1 MNPYLQCRGD
11 LMGHFYFM
19 ANENRDFKGVWIP
32 KEIWLDEHLT
42 WMEKL
47 LLVEIDSLDAKD
59 GCFASNDY
67 FAKFFKLSKTR
78 ISELIGQLINKGY
91 ITSFLLYEG
100 KQVKRR
106 EITMVIPIRK
116 NERGTRN
123 PEEGYSEKAKDNNTI
138 VNNTINNTNKL
149 INISFSEFWDLYDK
163 KVGSR
168 SKLEKKWN
176 SLNNEQ
182 RETAMKH
189 IPKYK
194 ESQPDKKFRKNPE
207 TYLNN
212 ESFYDEII
220 AEQPKSYNQPIDSR
234 KVKIKC

>member
-1 MNPYLQCRGD
+1 
-11 LMGHFYFM
+11 M

-32 KEIWLDEHLT
+32 KEIWLDENLT

-78 ISELIGQLINKGY
+78 ISDLIGQLISKGY

-116 NERGTRN
+116 NVRGIRN
-123 PEEGYSEKAKDNNTI
+123 AEEGYSEKAKDINTVI
-138 VNNTINNTNKL
+138 NNTINNTNKF

-182 RETAMKH
+182 RETAINH

-194 ESQPDKKFRKNPE
+194 VSQPDKKYRKNPE

-212 ESFYDEII
+212 ESYYDEII
-220 AEQPKSYNQPIDSR
+220 AEQPKLYNQPIDSR
-234 KVKIKC
+234 KVKIKL